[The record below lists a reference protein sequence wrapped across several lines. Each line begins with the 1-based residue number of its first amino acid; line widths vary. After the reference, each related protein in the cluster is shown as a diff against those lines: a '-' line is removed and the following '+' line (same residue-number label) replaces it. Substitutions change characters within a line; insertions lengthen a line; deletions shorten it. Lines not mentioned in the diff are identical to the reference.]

1 MVKLNQVLDAQE
13 DGPQGV
19 FNNIL
24 THLAGGSDRHGVGVD
39 HAEALLEDGP
49 LRLGR
54 GDFLFSV
61 VTNAVVLE
69 VFVNYEHGSKIYFSY
84 NSLT

>member
-13 DGPQGV
+13 DGLQGV